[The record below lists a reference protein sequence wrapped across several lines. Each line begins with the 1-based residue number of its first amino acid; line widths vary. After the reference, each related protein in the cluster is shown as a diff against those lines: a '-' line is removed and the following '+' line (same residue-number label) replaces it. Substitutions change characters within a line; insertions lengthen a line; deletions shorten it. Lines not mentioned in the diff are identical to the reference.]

1 MKKGMYY
8 VPMFLVIL
16 GNILVTSLYQD
27 WYNLVGW
34 VIGLFFLCEVYYL
47 RFLK

>member
-8 VPMFLVIL
+8 VPMFFVLIA
-16 GNILVTSLYQD
+16 NILFNWYVEDLY
-27 WYNLVGW
+27 NMFGW
-34 VIGLFFLCEVYYL
+34 FISLFFLCEVYYL